1 MKKFA
6 LLITSLLLTAVSSQS
21 MSYEQAREQALFL
34 ADKMAYE
41 LNLTEDQ
48 YEACYEINLDY
59 FMGITSADDI
69 YGDYW
74 TLRNLDLSYILRDW
88 QYRYFLE
95 AAYFYRPIF
104 WSDGFWHFAI
114 YARYPTRN
122 YFYFGC
128 PSFWNTY
135 RGGHCWRKNGGKS
148 WYSGRSFGGSS
159 KGYSNRGSAAS
170 TGGMRDKFN
179 QGSYGR
185 GQTIESSTQHGRYE
199 SNGQSST
206 RSTVGNAGTS
216 TSGTNRPVSSVRST
230 GTSSQSS
237 SSGRQSTLSS
247 RQTSVTAGGNSTTK
261 QNTAQRS
268 GTGVTG
274 VSSLK
279 TGSNSVPAKTQ
290 SSSGSTGTSVKSSGS
305 SVTSAR
311 SSSVSSRSASSSA
324 RSSGSSGSRGGGRR

>member
-6 LLITSLLLTAVSSQS
+6 LLMTSLLLTAVSSQA

-59 FMGITSADDI
+59 FMGITSVDDI

-74 TLRNLDLSYILRDW
+74 TWRNLDLSYILLDW
-88 QYRYFLE
+88 QYSYFLE

-135 RGGHCWRKNGGKS
+135 HGGHCWKKNGGKS

-185 GQTIESSTQHGRYE
+185 GQAIESSTQHGRYE

-230 GTSSQSS
+230 GTS
-237 SSGRQSTLSS
+237 

-279 TGSNSVPAKTQ
+279 TSSNVVPTKTQ
-290 SSSGSTGTSVKSSGS
+290 SSSSSTGTSIKSSGS
-305 SVTSAR
+305 SETSAR
-311 SSSVSSRSASSSA
+311 
-324 RSSGSSGSRGGGRR
+324 